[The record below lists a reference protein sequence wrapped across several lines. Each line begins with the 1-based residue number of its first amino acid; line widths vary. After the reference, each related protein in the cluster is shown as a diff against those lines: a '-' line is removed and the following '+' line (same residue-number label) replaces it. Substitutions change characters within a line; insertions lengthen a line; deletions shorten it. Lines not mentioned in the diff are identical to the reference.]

1 PVRFAPGHHTFI
13 RGNACRPAPCRVR
26 NRLQHVGFTI
36 ARGLAGA
43 YYRRRETDFRRQ
55 IVVATMQRS
64 FRNSTNNPTSRR
76 LAWIREAFLQGR
88 PTRSL
93 AVPGSRLMP
102 SSDQDL
108 KPGTLLI
115 APPMMHD
122 PNFRRTV
129 VLLCEHGPE
138 GSFGLILNRPLAI
151 SLHEV
156 MRSVARRE
164 TSVSMGGPVQP
175 DTLHFIHCHG
185 DLIPQTIPLLDG
197 IYWGGDFELLKVLIE
212 TDQTSPRDLRF
223 FLGYAGWA
231 ADQLQ
236 GEIDA
241 G

>member
-1 PVRFAPGHHTFI
+1 
-13 RGNACRPAPCRVR
+13 
-26 NRLQHVGFTI
+26 
-36 ARGLAGA
+36 
-43 YYRRRETDFRRQ
+43 
-55 IVVATMQRS
+55 
-64 FRNSTNNPTSRR
+64 
-76 LAWIREAFLQGR
+76 
-88 PTRSL
+88 
-93 AVPGSRLMP
+93 MP

-241 G
+241 GGWILARADASAIFTPDPANLWRTSLRRLGGEYALLANFPEDPRTN